1 MNADK
6 WRTGTII
13 EDAGS
18 SEGSSFWMIED
29 GDLKTPIPESRIRL
43 KSA

>member
-18 SEGSSFWMIED
+18 SEGSSFWMVSYIES
-29 GDLKTPIPESRIRL
+29 GRL
-43 KSA
+43 TLTNAQ